1 MFAKYIEDFSS
12 ILRKTEATDESSK
25 IELDEAFTAVV
36 KQMEEVRN
44 NKSHVYLVGNGGSSA
59 IVSHAA
65 IDLLNAC
72 GFKAHALTDNSLLT
86 CMANDYGYE
95 NVFSQPLKTLF
106 EEGDVLVAISSSG
119 KSPNIVN
126 ACHQVKDNAAAVI
139 TFSGFSSDNPL
150 RISGDYNFWLDSKD
164 YGIVEI
170 GHSLLFHHV
179 TDKLYNKE

>member
-1 MFAKYIEDFSS
+1 MFAKYLNDFSS
-12 ILRKTEATDESSK
+12 VLENTEATTQNSPTG
-25 IELDEAFTAVV
+25 LDEAFSTVV
-36 KQMEEVRN
+36 NRLKTVREN
-44 NKSHVYLVGNGGSSA
+44 GAHVYLVGNGGSSA

-72 GFKAHALTDNSLLT
+72 GFRAHALTDNSLLT

-106 EEGDVLVAISSSG
+106 DEGDVLVAISSSG

-126 ACHQVKDNAAAVI
+126 ACNEVKAKASTVI
-139 TFSGFSSDNPL
+139 TFSGFNADNPL
-150 RISGDYNFWLDSKD
+150 RHSGDYNFWLDSKD

-170 GHSLLFHHV
+170 GHSLLFHHI
-179 TDKLYNKE
+179 TDKLYNKD

>member
-1 MFAKYIEDFSS
+1 MFSTYLDEFSS
-12 ILRKTEATDESSK
+12 ILRKTIATNSSSE
-25 IELDEAFTAVV
+25 IELDEAYTAVV
-36 KQMEEVRN
+36 GQMEEVRKK
-44 NKSHVYLVGNGGSSA
+44 KSHVYLVGNGGSSA

-95 NVFSQPLKTLF
+95 NVFAQPLKTLF

-126 ACHQVKDNAAAVI
+126 ACRQVKNKAAAII
-139 TFSGFSSDNPL
+139 TFSGFAPDNPL
-150 RISGDYNFWLDSKD
+150 RASGDFNFWLESSD

-170 GHSLLFHHV
+170 GHSLLFHHI
-179 TDKLYNKE
+179 TDKLYNKD